1 MRGLV
6 TIGLMIFVCVLG
18 VSCATTPPA
27 EVHYF
32 PVDLVIEAETEVVFE
47 VFLDDELILSN
58 KAVPGTKVAEKFR
71 AQGGKHSLVV
81 SAEGHDKWQ
90 RTIGLISDSDQHYF
104 VSLKKAK
111 IHIPTIAR

>member
-6 TIGLMIFVCVLG
+6 TIGLIAFVCILG
-18 VSCATTPPA
+18 ASCATIPPA
-27 EVHYF
+27 EARYF
-32 PVDLVIEAETEVVFE
+32 PVDLVVESEAEVVFE

-58 KAVPGTKVAEKFR
+58 KVMPGSQVSEAFR
-71 AQGGKHSLVV
+71 AAEGSHKLVV
-81 SAEGHDKWQ
+81 TAAGHDTWQ
-90 RTIGLISDSDQHYF
+90 RTIGLISDADQHYF